1 MSDILVSILMLI
13 GALFGLVAAL
23 GLVRLPDIY
32 MRMHAATKAGTVGV
46 LFLMMAVALYFDDSA
61 VTTRALLVSAFFL
74 LTSPVAAHM
83 IGDVAHKLGIKAWTQ
98 DDDA

>member
-46 LFLMMAVALYFDDSA
+46 LFLMMAVALYFDDGA